1 MARVQWAPLL
11 VLLAAALAGAQTE
24 YTPWLS
30 PPRWVIYPGAPL
42 PAGIDPLES
51 NNCVGIHVFDGLLFI
66 GWRSAPFHFA
76 STQTSIYIMSSPDMG
91 QTWQFENKIHL
102 GSDAR

>member
-1 MARVQWAPLL
+1 
-11 VLLAAALAGAQTE
+11 
-24 YTPWLS
+24 
-30 PPRWVIYPGAPL
+30 
-42 PAGIDPLES
+42 
-51 NNCVGIHVFDGLLFI
+51 VFDGLLFI